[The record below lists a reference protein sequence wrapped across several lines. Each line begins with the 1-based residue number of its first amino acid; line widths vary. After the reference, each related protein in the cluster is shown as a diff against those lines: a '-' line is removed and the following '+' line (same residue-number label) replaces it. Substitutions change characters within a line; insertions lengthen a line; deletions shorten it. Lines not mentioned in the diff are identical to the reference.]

1 MSVTHILTWLF
12 ELQGLT
18 EQKACSPLAL
28 YHCEEKEKEQKQ
40 KMKKEQEMKQIQV
53 TSMQSVDLTE
63 KVNQICC
70 KSFVVENCLILIAIR
85 NLMNCSKL
93 DVCKIF

>member
-1 MSVTHILTWLF
+1 MSVAHTFTWLF
-12 ELQGLT
+12 GLQGLT
-18 EQKACSPLAL
+18 ELKACAPLAL
-28 YHCEEKEKEQKQ
+28 YHSEEKEQKQ